1 MANGGPKNKPN
12 LPKYRKEKGVPYNFN
27 KDNKTNTGG
36 DQPFMVYERHFKV
49 RPSKKQMDKIK
60 ATTSMRNAFI
70 DRFINNYYESE
81 SFRNSLKKQG
91 LYK

>member
-27 KDNKTNTGG
+27 KDNKTNAGG

-49 RPSKKQMDKIK
+49 RPSKRQLDKVK
-60 ATTSMRNAFI
+60 ANTPMRNAAI
-70 DRFINNYYESE
+70 DKLIYRYEP
-81 SFRNSLKKQG
+81 
-91 LYK
+91 